1 MNQHSEKLSAL
12 EDSAVGK
19 EDDSKDAAFWQEFA
33 ARARLLSIATALL
46 TRRAEALGD
55 AAPDAAEAKRVARA
69 AGEYIVP
76 RLANPVVKIP
86 PKIFREQFFDVFAV
100 GKPRVARTTAF
111 FTAKVDAFG
120 SYVDDLQDSFGIGKK
135 KNPTFKEAVGFA
147 GSKEASD
154 IIKETVG
161 VTGRIEVRVTHDSV
175 VSKKKDARPWL
186 NDPKTTI
193 ELRLPANATFRLILD
208 LAARYY
214 VKSRGGLEEVDKS
227 KFLKE
232 LWDGIY
238 DGLMNGAEN
247 TAIGSSEAF
256 LDMTL
261 GEAAEKSPALKAMLG
276 GVSFLKDKYDADYTF
291 TLAEDYDT
299 EAKLAFTPLPFLEV
313 DLSHTSKTSVTDF
326 MVQPRPTMTSLLSK
340 AADYTMAGNPEGF
353 VNYLNRNKIGVVRMI
368 HAGKAGAGNEV
379 PPRDKY
385 WQTDCTKMS
394 TAIADCQQRLA
405 QLAAR
410 QNAIGAEA
418 RSYQETF
425 RQIAEKVTGQAANL
439 DTPPA
444 LELAAEFFT
453 AAAKVYTLAAMAA

>member
-1 MNQHSEKLSAL
+1 
-12 EDSAVGK
+12 
-19 EDDSKDAAFWQEFA
+19 
-33 ARARLLSIATALL
+33 
-46 TRRAEALGD
+46 
-55 AAPDAAEAKRVARA
+55 
-69 AGEYIVP
+69 
-76 RLANPVVKIP
+76 
-86 PKIFREQFFDVFAV
+86 
-100 GKPRVARTTAF
+100 
-111 FTAKVDAFG
+111 
-120 SYVDDLQDSFGIGKK
+120 
-135 KNPTFKEAVGFA
+135 
-147 GSKEASD
+147 
-154 IIKETVG
+154 
-161 VTGRIEVRVTHDSV
+161 
-175 VSKKKDARPWL
+175 
-186 NDPKTTI
+186 
-193 ELRLPANATFRLILD
+193 
-208 LAARYY
+208 
-214 VKSRGGLEEVDKS
+214 
-227 KFLKE
+227 
-232 LWDGIY
+232 
-238 DGLMNGAEN
+238 MNGAEN

-291 TLAEDYDT
+291 KDDTYKTLRFELSSGGRFSAFTLAEDYDT
-299 EAKLAFTPLPFLEV
+299 EAKLAFTPLPFLEI

-353 VNYLNRNKIGVVRMI
+353 INYLNRNKIGVVRMI

>member
-12 EDSAVGK
+12 EDSAVGR
-19 EDDSKDAAFWQEFA
+19 EDDSKDAAFWQDFA

-86 PKIFREQFFDVFAV
+86 SKLFREQFFDVFAV

-154 IIKETVG
+154 IVKETVG

-208 LAARYY
+208 
-214 VKSRGGLEEVDKS
+214 
-227 KFLKE
+227 
-232 LWDGIY
+232 
-238 DGLMNGAEN
+238 
-247 TAIGSSEAF
+247 
-256 LDMTL
+256 
-261 GEAAEKSPALKAMLG
+261 
-276 GVSFLKDKYDADYTF
+276 
-291 TLAEDYDT
+291 
-299 EAKLAFTPLPFLEV
+299 
-313 DLSHTSKTSVTDF
+313 
-326 MVQPRPTMTSLLSK
+326 
-340 AADYTMAGNPEGF
+340 
-353 VNYLNRNKIGVVRMI
+353 
-368 HAGKAGAGNEV
+368 
-379 PPRDKY
+379 
-385 WQTDCTKMS
+385 
-394 TAIADCQQRLA
+394 
-405 QLAAR
+405 LAAR